1 MRGLETI
8 FMGIL
13 GGAAGFGVSGGVFT
27 TLIAIGLIPRFAGKT
42 HTAKHIF
49 LYEEMVICGT
59 LFGGIVTVFFPFLQV
74 HKWFGDDF
82 TRNGVFYEG
91 LLAGNWYPILGAFIL
106 LVFGLFSGIFV
117 GCLALAIAEMLDT
130 IPIFARR
137 SGFRHGIGIAILC
150 MAIGK
155 TVGSLIYF
163 IKELFMYGGV

>member
-1 MRGLETI
+1 MKTI
-8 FMGIL
+8 FLAIL

-42 HTAKHIF
+42 HTANHIF
-49 LYEEMVICGT
+49 LYEEMVVCGT
-59 LFGGIVTVFFPFLQV
+59 LFGGLLTVFFPFIKIYEWMGKGGQ
-74 HKWFGDDF
+74 G
-82 TRNGVFYEG
+82 GAFYEE
-91 LLAGNWYPILGAFIL
+91 LLNGSLYAVFGTFTL
-106 LVFGLFSGIFV
+106 LLFGLFAGIFV

-155 TVGSLIYF
+155 TIGSLIYF
-163 IKELFMYGGV
+163 INELFMYGGV